1 MNKHEANKI
10 LDKAR
15 EGEPCPE
22 DFITLLLH
30 ITGDLGAHAP
40 MRSKGVDI
48 EASAQD
54 WRGRVRQR
62 TILVGRSQK

>member
-1 MNKHEANKI
+1 MNKHEANQI

-15 EGEPCPE
+15 EGEPCAE
-22 DFITLLLH
+22 DFTTLLLH

-40 MRSKGVDI
+40 MRSKGVDV

-62 TILVGRSQK
+62 AILVGRSQA

>member
-1 MNKHEANKI
+1 MNKREANQI

-15 EGEPCPE
+15 EGEPCTE
-22 DFITLLLH
+22 DFTTLLLH

-62 TILVGRSQK
+62 TILVGRSQA

>member
-1 MNKHEANKI
+1 MNRHEANQI
-10 LDKAR
+10 LDKVR
-15 EGEPCPE
+15 EGDFCPE
-22 DFITLLLH
+22 DFTTLLLH

-40 MRSKGVDI
+40 MRGKGVDI

-62 TILVGRSQK
+62 FILVGRSKE

>member
-1 MNKHEANKI
+1 MNRHEANQI
-10 LDKAR
+10 LDKSR
-15 EGEPCPE
+15 EGLLYPE
-22 DFITLLLH
+22 EWITLLLH

-40 MRSKGVDI
+40 MRSEGVDI

-62 TILVGRSQK
+62 TILVGRSQT

>member
-1 MNKHEANKI
+1 MNKHEANQI

-15 EGEPCPE
+15 EGEPCAE

-40 MRSKGVDI
+40 MRSKGMDV

-54 WRGRVRQR
+54 WRNRVRQR
-62 TILVGRSQK
+62 AILVGRSQA

>member
-1 MNKHEANKI
+1 MNKHEAKQI

-15 EGEPCPE
+15 EGVPCPE
-22 DFITLLLH
+22 DFTTLLLH

-40 MRSKGVDI
+40 MRGKGVDI

-54 WRGRVRQR
+54 YWGRLRQR
-62 TILVGRSQK
+62 TILVGRSKE